1 MTNAQL
7 EELLLVDPHR
17 NPNNHDAVLI
27 DRAVYRAM
35 AKLYRLENQTIT
47 KIRAISLSVVDTVNQ
62 IV

>member
-7 EELLLVDPHR
+7 EELLLVDPYR
-17 NPNNHDAVLI
+17 NPNNHDAMLI

-35 AKLYRLENQTIT
+35 ANLYRLENQTIT